1 MMCLHLRWSGAE
13 LLGEVCAAAY
23 HLQRCSCRVRLVMLF
38 ALRYE
43 RDGREEINRLIK
55 TCQDLGMDLRD
66 FGVVRTLLLRA
77 GADQ

>member
-1 MMCLHLRWSGAE
+1 
-13 LLGEVCAAAY
+13 
-23 HLQRCSCRVRLVMLF
+23 MLF

-55 TCQDLGMDLRD
+55 SCQDFGMDLRD